1 MSTWA
6 HSIHEDPTRRMPST
20 RVEPMFVVSGKVLLT
35 EMRSDMHALAI
46 DWQVLRKPETR
57 NGRGRSS
64 SRSH

>member
-1 MSTWA
+1 
-6 HSIHEDPTRRMPST
+6 MPST